1 MVHFFFFFFISDFML
16 LKILL
21 RDYLCAKIVKLI
33 NSLVEPSPRNSGFLF
48 RLQHQKETSS
58 YTSELND
65 YRNKFTASM
74 LIQLYI
80 LSFMVQVKIQKSA
93 AS

>member
-1 MVHFFFFFFISDFML
+1 
-16 LKILL
+16 L